1 MCYRTRC
8 DLAGGKTEKCR
19 MVFPPH
25 SRDHRET
32 HLQKHLEFNVQL
44 LNTVEVTINYVAQ
57 WKQLPRE
64 VLSSPDSIVHNLMNE
79 VKHSRCLNGSL
90 TG

>member
-1 MCYRTRC
+1 MT
-8 DLAGGKTEKCR
+8 LQVVKLKSAGWSSHLIPGKG
-19 MVFPPH
+19 
-25 SRDHRET
+25 T

-64 VLSSPDSIVHNLMNE
+64 VLSSLDSIVHNLMNE
-79 VKHSRCLNGSL
+79 VKQCGYLNEPLIG
-90 TG
+90 